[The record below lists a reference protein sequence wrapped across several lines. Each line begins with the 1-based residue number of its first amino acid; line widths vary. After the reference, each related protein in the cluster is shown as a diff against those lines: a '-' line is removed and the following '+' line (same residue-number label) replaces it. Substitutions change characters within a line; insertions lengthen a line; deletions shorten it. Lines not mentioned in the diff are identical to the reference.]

1 MPFVAINLWCLIYTI
16 NGETGLAQL
25 VEHWSPKPG
34 VGGSSPSI
42 RANIKQMKFIQYIK
56 DSFEELNNHMTWSSS
71 KDAQKTTVTVAI
83 FTIVFALAVAGV
95 DYVFQSG
102 FSECLNPINDD

>member
-1 MPFVAINLWCLIYTI
+1 MVKSIIFATQYWAINSVGSECLPYK
-16 NGETGLAQL
+16 E
-25 VEHWSPKPG
+25 E

-102 FSECLNPINDD
+102 LDNFFGMFKSN

>member
-1 MPFVAINLWCLIYTI
+1 
-16 NGETGLAQL
+16 
-25 VEHWSPKPG
+25 
-34 VGGSSPSI
+34 
-42 RANIKQMKFIQYIK
+42 MKFIQYIK

-95 DYVFQSG
+95 DYVFNQG
-102 FSECLNPINDD
+102 

>member
-1 MPFVAINLWCLIYTI
+1 
-16 NGETGLAQL
+16 
-25 VEHWSPKPG
+25 
-34 VGGSSPSI
+34 
-42 RANIKQMKFIQYIK
+42 MKFIQYIK

-95 DYVFQSG
+95 DYVFHHE
-102 FSECLNPINDD
+102 FELLFL

>member
-1 MPFVAINLWCLIYTI
+1 MLTY
-16 NGETGLAQL
+16 
-25 VEHWSPKPG
+25 
-34 VGGSSPSI
+34 SS

-56 DSFEELNNHMTWSSS
+56 DSFEELSNHMTWSSS

-102 FSECLNPINDD
+102 LDNFFGMFKSN